1 MDSGHRP
8 TPSGLATKPLVYAYT
23 CACMGGGGGAGDM
36 YYGCTNAYIHETA
49 IGHGVVSILLFLGSR
64 HADV

>member
-23 CACMGGGGGAGDM
+23 CACMGGEAGDV

-49 IGHGVVSILLFLGSR
+49 VGRGVVSSLLFLGSR